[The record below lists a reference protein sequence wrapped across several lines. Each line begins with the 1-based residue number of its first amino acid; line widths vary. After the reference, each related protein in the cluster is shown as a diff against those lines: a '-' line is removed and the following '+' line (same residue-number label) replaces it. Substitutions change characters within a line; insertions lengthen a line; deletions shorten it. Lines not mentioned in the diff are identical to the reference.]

1 MPSFQAFCPAERCIQ
16 AGKVCKNRTRQL
28 GVYGSRQLAREAQ
41 LHHLH
46 SSSNHYLEMDE
57 ARQIDGEHCIIPY
70 VDETVA
76 PEPRRARSRSTRSA
90 RSQDRE
96 LRRSI
101 AELNTRFDV
110 VMSSLVRSEQA
121 VLRAERVA
129 TEAALSFR
137 EEARILED
145 TIAAITPVY
154 EGE

>member
-1 MPSFQAFCPAERCIQ
+1 
-16 AGKVCKNRTRQL
+16 
-28 GVYGSRQLAREAQ
+28 
-41 LHHLH
+41 
-46 SSSNHYLEMDE
+46 MDE
-57 ARQIDGEHCIIPY
+57 AKQIGGEHWMIPY

>member
-1 MPSFQAFCPAERCIQ
+1 MEEAEAIECEDCI
-16 AGKVCKNRTRQL
+16 V
-28 GVYGSRQLAREAQ
+28 
-41 LHHLH
+41 
-46 SSSNHYLEMDE
+46 
-57 ARQIDGEHCIIPY
+57 PY
-70 VDETVA
+70 VDEIVA
-76 PEPRRARSRSTRSA
+76 PSPVPSRGPSVRSRSRSA